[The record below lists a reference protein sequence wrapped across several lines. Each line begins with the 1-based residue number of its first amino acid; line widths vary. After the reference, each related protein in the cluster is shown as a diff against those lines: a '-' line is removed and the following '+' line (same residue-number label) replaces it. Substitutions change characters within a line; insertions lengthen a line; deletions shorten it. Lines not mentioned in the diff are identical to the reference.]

1 MIGSTIPLHTPAYSF
16 TPLHT
21 PAGSWSDFLQWIKD
35 TKKQHRSRSSVP
47 APSLTPQTS
56 HEVASSHEGAQKVW
70 ETTVPWDSTSPHIA
84 NKTKQ
89 VFRIQVPFACQ
100 YSVNFF
106 IQKRVVYVCYMQI
119 FLWAYKQH
127 LTLNLPHFLTSLFLP
142 PSFPSSFTL
151 SSFLPTYLPPHISSS
166 KFHSILHY
174 ISQKLLPSSL
184 KKYCVRTTKAKVLT
198 STVHR

>member
-151 SSFLPTYLPPHISSS
+151 LFPPHIPPSPHIFLQIP
-166 KFHSILHY
+166 FHFTLH
-174 ISQKLLPSSL
+174 LTETSSL
-184 KKYCVRTTKAKVLT
+184 LSKEILCTHNKGQGTYIYCT
-198 STVHR
+198 